1 MPDKPSIDL
10 AGKKVLVT
18 GGASGIG
25 AAVVDLFLELGAQV
39 SSADLQ
45 PHGAM
50 EPDTITRFQADV
62 CVEQDCLRATAGAI
76 DAMGAIDVLVNC
88 AGIPDTYTPTLEQS
102 AQSWQRIVDVDL
114 TGTYLMCKAV
124 GAHMAQ
130 RRSGSMINISSIV
143 GLGGF
148 PRRNAYGASKAG
160 VIMLTKSL
168 ASEWGSLGIRVNCIA
183 PGYIRTPLVETLIRE
198 NKVDTGQIARRT
210 PLARLGHPR
219 EIAHAAAYL
228 SSEWASFI
236 TGATLPV
243 DGGWSAFGGAGD
255 IGIA

>member
-1 MPDKPSIDL
+1 MSAIDL
-10 AGKKVLVT
+10 AGKNVLVT
-18 GGASGIG
+18 GGSSGIG
-25 AAVVDLFLELGAQV
+25 AAVVELFLALGARV
-39 SSADLQ
+39 SAVDIQ
-45 PHGAM
+45 P
-50 EPDTITRFQADV
+50 PDGLKPDAATRLQADV
-62 CVEQDCLRATAGAI
+62 CAEQDCLRVTAEAIAAMGSI
-76 DAMGAIDVLVNC
+76 DALVNC
-88 AGIPDTYTPTLEQS
+88 AGIPDTYTPTLSQS

-124 GAHMAQ
+124 GTHMAQ
-130 RRSGSMINISSIV
+130 RRSGSMVNISSIV

-198 NKVDTGQIARRT
+198 NKVDTGQIERRT
-210 PLARLGHPR
+210 PMARLGRPG

-255 IGIA
+255 IGAA